1 MKHLLL
7 AIFMAAG
14 LGLSAQKLP
23 NPWDG
28 LDTEVEQRELFGEPQ
43 KCWVIY
49 GTNNEAFLSAN
60 TSIVTRGKLSY
71 FEDDGY
77 GLVYIFDLGNNLRAL
92 EFWSHES
99 HLKSRILFYY
109 EENGN

>member
-1 MKHLLL
+1 MKQLFFLVL
-7 AIFMAAG
+7 MATG
-14 LGLSAQKLP
+14 LSLSAQKLP

-49 GTNNEAFLSAN
+49 GSNNEAFLSAN
-60 TSIVTRGKLSY
+60 TAIVERGKLSY

-92 EFWSHES
+92 EFWSHTTS
-99 HLKSRILFYY
+99 NDSRIIFYF
-109 EENGN
+109 E

>member
-1 MKHLLL
+1 MKQFLL
-7 AIFMAAG
+7 AALMAAG
-14 LGLSAQKLP
+14 LGLSAQQLP

-28 LDTEVEQRELFGEPQ
+28 LNTEAEQRELFGEPQ

-49 GTNNEAFLSAN
+49 GNNNEAFLSAN
-60 TSIVTRGKLSY
+60 TSIVKRGILSY
-71 FEDDGY
+71 FEDDGD

-99 HLKSRILFYY
+99 YLKSRILFYY
-109 EENGN
+109 EE

>member
-49 GTNNEAFLSAN
+49 GSNNEAFVSAN
-60 TSIVTRGKLSY
+60 TSIVKRGILSY

-77 GLVYIFDLGNNLRAL
+77 GLVYIFDLGNKLRAL

-99 HLKSRILFYY
+99 YVKSRILFYY
-109 EENGN
+109 EE